1 MTFFRLL
8 KPDWGKE
15 FLERDGKKEK
25 NPNFIRTV
33 KGPNTLEGCFDEEY
47 IQKKNEEGYN
57 IYWFPNHPKK
67 NVYTDEKK
75 YLNGRDITVF
85 EYLFVDMDLKDG
97 VYKDIGEFLDKVS
110 QFPLK
115 PTLTMASGNGVH
127 VYWSVSDLSRDE
139 YVFTQKRLIKHFN
152 TDSSIFTVL
161 QIMRYPGSYNT
172 KKEDE
177 FKKTMIAEALSGA
190 GPYKIK
196 QFDKIL
202 PKLDETEA
210 KKAQNHLDKLD
221 GKITMDF
228 GGDVNLDELPDK
240 FIKLLKKNRRVKIL
254 FEDVEQGNRSEA
266 DASLT
271 NILYLKGFTEKE
283 AFAVISNSK
292 KALSKGPNRYDYAMN
307 TVQFV
312 WSNPPKGA
320 KPKAEKET
328 KKKSSN
334 GSSTVGF
341 RTVGEKLKDGIKS
354 LKGEKVNGPE
364 FFDCLYNG
372 WRKSQVLGMI
382 AGSGVGKTSAALKVF
397 YDMIKNNND
406 DDVFVFFSLEMP
418 EHEIEERWVNL
429 VGKNSELA
437 NRLFV
442 IGNEDE
448 EGEPRNISLQDIYFY
463 CEDIKKQTGKN
474 IKSVVIDHIGIINNV
489 IDINVEPSFNAE
501 GDVDGGR
508 GSRRA
513 LSLPN
518 LMKSMKPLAKMLNT
532 FLIVLTQTTKT
543 KGGGD
548 IPIDKDGAFGSA
560 AYEWM
565 MDYIIT
571 LWQPLMR
578 VHKETDMRIL
588 AWQYAKIRSKN
599 KRDPVQTHQMCL
611 LHYDLDSG
619 DLRPTTGEEY
629 AEFERLLPA
638 ANEARKAAEKKESNA
653 YTRGPSV
660 KDLERFKNL

>member
-15 FLERDGKKEK
+15 FLERDGKKVK
-25 NPNFIRTV
+25 NPDFVRTV
-33 KGPNTLEGCFDEEY
+33 KGPNTLEGCFDEKY
-47 IQKKNEEGYN
+47 IARKNKEGYN
-57 IYWFPNHPKK
+57 IYWFPNHPAK
-67 NVYTDEKK
+67 NIYTEEKK
-75 YLNGRDITVF
+75 YLNGRDINVF
-85 EYLFVDMDLKDG
+85 EHVFVDMDLKDG
-97 VYKDIGEFLDKVS
+97 VYKSVDEFLAKLAE
-110 QFPLK
+110 FPLK
-115 PTLTMASGNGVH
+115 PTLVMASGNGVH
-127 VYWSVSDLSRDE
+127 AYWSISDLTRDD

-152 TDSSIFTVL
+152 TDPSIFTVL
-161 QIMRYPGSYNT
+161 QIMRFPGSFNT
-172 KKEDE
+172 KKHDE
-177 FKKTMIAEALSGA
+177 FKKTMIATALSGG

-196 QFDKIL
+196 EIQKLL
-202 PKLDETEA
+202 PKLTDEE
-210 KKAQNHLDKLD
+210 KQKAQNHLDKLD

-228 GGDVNLDELPDK
+228 GGEVNLDELPDK
-240 FIKLLKKNRRVKIL
+240 FIKLLKVNRRVKTL
-254 FEDVEQGNRSEA
+254 FEDVEQGQRSEA

-292 KALSKGPNRYDYAMN
+292 KALSKGPNRYDYAIN
-307 TVQFV
+307 TIQFV

-320 KPKAEKET
+320 KRKEE
-328 KKKSSN
+328 KKKKLKNTSASK
-334 GSSTVGF
+334 SF
-341 RTVGEKLKDGIKS
+341 KTVGEKLKAGIKS
-354 LKGEKVNGPE
+354 LKGERVNGPV

-397 YDMIKNNND
+397 YDMIKNNDD

-418 EHEIEERWVNL
+418 EHEIEERWINL
-429 VGKNSELA
+429 VGKNTKLA

-448 EGEPRNISLQDIYFY
+448 EGEPRNISLQDIYFF
-463 CEDIKKQTGKN
+463 CEKIKKETGKN

-489 IDINVEPSFNAE
+489 IDIEVEPSFNAE

-518 LMKSMKPLAKMLNT
+518 LMKAMKPLAKMLDT

-548 IPIDKDGAFGSA
+548 VPIDKDGAFGSA

-565 MDYIIT
+565 MDYILT

-578 VHKETDMRIL
+578 VQQETDMRIL

-599 KRDPVQTHQMCL
+599 KRDPIQSHQMCL

-619 DLRPTTGEEY
+619 DLRPITGEEH

-653 YTRGPSV
+653 YTRGPSL
-660 KDLERFKNL
+660 KDLEKLKNL